1 MDKYDVYEI
10 LYRGFMF
17 CAITIGMLYFVMMI
31 TNALSGLVGLIIT
44 GILYALWFMV
54 VVGTGA
60 YLLIIMNGTFRPKAP
75 DSIDDLIEELE
86 DDEDPDLT
94 ETRIKEIIA
103 SIKVTELLKGG
114 SVSNQDYERIRYA
127 MELAGERIE
136 QLEKS
141 KGEKSND

>member
-1 MDKYDVYEI
+1 MDKYDIYEI
-10 LYRGFMF
+10 LYRGFVF

-31 TNALSGLVGLIIT
+31 TNALSGSVGFVIT
-44 GILYALWFMV
+44 CILYALWFTV

-60 YLLIIMNGTFRPKAP
+60 YLLIIMKGTFRPREP
-75 DSIDDLIEELE
+75 DSIDSLITELE

-103 SIKVTELLKGG
+103 SIKVIELLKDG
-114 SVSNQDYERIRYA
+114 SVSKQDYERIQYA

-136 QLEKS
+136 QLEKT
-141 KGEKSND
+141 KLEESND